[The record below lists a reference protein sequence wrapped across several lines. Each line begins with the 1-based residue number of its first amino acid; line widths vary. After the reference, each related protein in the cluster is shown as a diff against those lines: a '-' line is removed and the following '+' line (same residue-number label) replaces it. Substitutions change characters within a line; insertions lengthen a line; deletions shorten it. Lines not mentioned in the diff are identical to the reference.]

1 MHAQQLRTPPRTLA
15 ELLADRTT
23 RDPDKTAFVYSGD
36 GDDDG
41 ARITYRQLDHR
52 ARAIGATL
60 QQRGMAGGQALV
72 LCPSGLDFIAAMF
85 GCFYA
90 GTVAIPLHPPVH
102 ARLSSRVASILADA
116 QADFVLTTAA
126 VREDLKPVIDEMPA
140 GASLRWCAVD
150 VEVPYHHPVEVD
162 FPAVDGAT
170 TAFVQ
175 YTSGSTG
182 SPKGVDLTHGNLL
195 ANIEDI

>member
-1 MHAQQLRTPPRTLA
+1 MQAQESQTPPGSLTDVLA
-15 ELLADRTT
+15 NAARRYGDEI
-23 RDPDKTAFVYSGD
+23 AFVYSRD
-36 GDDDG
+36 GEEET
-41 ARITYRQLDHR
+41 ARITYRQLDAR
-52 ARAIGATL
+52 ARAIGSTLLHRDTAT
-60 QQRGMAGGQALV
+60 GTALV
-72 LCPSGLDFIAAMF
+72 LCPSGLDFIAAIF